1 MNIILAILIFSLII
15 IIHELGHFLLAK
27 KNGIEVVEFSV
38 GMGPR
43 LFSFLRNGTRYS
55 LKLFP
60 IGGSCMMLGE
70 DEEADSPNSFGK
82 KGVWARIS
90 VIAAGP
96 IFNFILA
103 FVLAMIVVGKVGYDP
118 SSIVQILEGSPAEEA
133 GLQVGDVIVE
143 MNGSHIDN
151 GREVTFYLFFHPT
164 SEKDVTLTI
173 NRVGKIMD
181 ITITPEKIESGAYQ
195 MGFSANLGRT
205 KTIATTGEKMN
216 AFDVVKYSAIE
227 VKSWIVSAVQ
237 SVGGLITGKV
247 STSDLAG
254 PVAIVDMIGDGINST
269 KSEGVSAVVI
279 QLLYMSILLS
289 ANLGVMNLLPL
300 PALDG
305 GRLVFLIIEAV
316 RGKPVDPKKEGFVHM
331 VGLALLMLLMV
342 FVMFNDVK
350 RLFGFIV

>member
-1 MNIILAILIFSLII
+1 MNIIIAILIFSLII

-27 KNGIEVVEFSV
+27 KNGIGVVEFSV

-70 DEEADSPNSFGK
+70 DEENDDPNAFGK

-103 FVLAMIVVGKVGYDP
+103 FVLSIIVVGKVGYDP
-118 SSIVQILEGSPAEEA
+118 ASIVQVNENSPAQEA

-143 MNGSHIDN
+143 INGSNVDN
-151 GREVTFYLFFHPT
+151 SREVSYYQFFHPT
-164 SEKDVTLTI
+164 TEKPVTLTI
-173 NRVGKIMD
+173 NRDGNEMD
-181 ITITPEKIESGAYQ
+181 ITITPEKNESDVYM
-195 MGFSANLGRT
+195 MGFAFNYGRT
-205 KTIATTGEKMN
+205 KTIATTGEKMS
-216 AFDVVKYSAIE
+216 ALGVIKYSAIE
-227 VKSWIVSAVQ
+227 VKCWIKSAIQ
-237 SVGGLITGKV
+237 SVGGLINGKV
-247 STSDLAG
+247 TAKDLGG

-269 KSEGVSAVVI
+269 KSAGLSAVVI
-279 QLLYMSILLS
+279 QVLYMSILLS
-289 ANLGVMNLLPL
+289 ANLGIMNLLPL

-305 GRLVFLIIEAV
+305 GRLVFLLIEAV
-316 RGKPVDPKKEGFVHM
+316 RGKPIDQKKEGFVHM
-331 VGLALLMLLMV
+331 IGLALLMILMV
-342 FVMFNDVK
+342 FVMFNDIS
-350 RLFGFIV
+350 RLFN

>member
-1 MNIILAILIFSLII
+1 MNIIIAILIFSLII

-27 KNGIEVVEFSV
+27 KNGIGVVEFSV

-70 DEEADSPNSFGK
+70 DEENDDPNSFGK

-96 IFNFILA
+96 IFNFVLA
-103 FVLAMIVVGKVGYDP
+103 FVLAMIVVGNVGYDP
-118 SSIVQILEGSPAEEA
+118 ASILQVGEGTPAMEA
-133 GLQVGDVIVE
+133 GLQEGDVIIAMDGDSV
-143 MNGSHIDN
+143 DN
-151 GREVTFYLFFHPT
+151 GREVMFHLFFHPT
-164 SEKDVTLTI
+164 TEKDVTLTI
-173 NRVGKIMD
+173 NRAGEELK
-181 ITITPEKIESGAYQ
+181 ITITPEKNADGEYK
-195 MGFSANLGRT
+195 MGFSPNLYRT
-205 KTIATTGEKMN
+205 KTIATTGEKMS
-216 AFDVVKYSAIE
+216 ALGVVKYSALE
-227 VKSWIVSAVQ
+227 VKCWIVSAVQ
-237 SVGGLITGKV
+237 SVGGLLTGKV
-247 STSDLAG
+247 STNDLAG
-254 PVAIVDMIGDGINST
+254 PVAIVDMIGEGIDST
-269 KSEGVSAVVI
+269 KSAGLSAVVI

-289 ANLGVMNLLPL
+289 ANLGIMNLLPL

-331 VGLALLMLLMV
+331 IGLALLMLLMV
-342 FVMFNDVK
+342 FVMFNDVRK
-350 RLFGFIV
+350 VFGLS

>member
-1 MNIILAILIFSLII
+1 MNIIIAILIFSLII

-27 KNGIEVVEFSV
+27 KNGIAVVEFSV

-70 DEEADSPNSFGK
+70 DEENDDPNAFGK

-103 FVLAMIVVGKVGYDP
+103 FVLSIIVVGKVGYDP
-118 SSIVQILEGSPAEEA
+118 AMIVQIVEGSPAQEA
-133 GLQVGDVIVE
+133 GLQAGDVIVE

-151 GREVTFYLFFHPT
+151 SREVAYYQFFHPT
-164 SEKDVTLTI
+164 TEKPVTLTI
-173 NRVGKIMD
+173 MRDGKEQD
-181 ITITPEKIESGAYQ
+181 ITISPEKNEAGEYL
-195 MGFSANLGRT
+195 MGFHFNVART
-205 KTIATTGEKMN
+205 KTIATTGEKMG
-216 AFDVVKYSAIE
+216 ALGVIKYSAIE
-227 VKSWIVSAVQ
+227 VKCWIKTAIQ
-237 SVGGLITGKV
+237 SVGGLLNGKV
-247 STSDLAG
+247 STNDLGG
-254 PVAIVDMIGDGINST
+254 PVAIVDMIGDGIDST
-269 KSEGVSAVVI
+269 KSEGLSAVLI
-279 QLLYMSILLS
+279 QIFYMSILLS

-305 GRLVFLIIEAV
+305 GRLVFLLIEAV
-316 RGKPVDPKKEGFVHM
+316 RGKPIDQKKEGFVHM
-331 VGLALLMLLMV
+331 IGLALLMILMV
-342 FVMFNDVK
+342 FVMFNDVRK
-350 RLFGFIV
+350 LFG

>member
-1 MNIILAILIFSLII
+1 MNIIIAILIFSLII

-27 KNGIEVVEFSV
+27 KNGIGVVEFSV

-70 DEEADSPNSFGK
+70 DEENDDPNAFGK

-103 FVLAMIVVGKVGYDP
+103 FVLSIIVVGKIGYDP
-118 SSIVQILEGSPAEEA
+118 AMIVQINEDSPAQEA
-133 GLQVGDVIVE
+133 GLQAGDVIVE
-143 MNGSHIDN
+143 MNGSHVDN
-151 GREVTFYLFFHPT
+151 SREVSFYQFFHPT
-164 SEKDVTLTI
+164 TEKPVTLTVI
-173 NRVGKIMD
+173 RDGKEQD
-181 ITITPEKIESGAYQ
+181 ITITPEKNESGVYL
-195 MGFSANLGRT
+195 MGFTFNNGRT
-205 KTIATTGEKMN
+205 KTIATTGEKMG
-216 AFDVVKYSAIE
+216 AIGVIKYSALE
-227 VKSWIVSAVQ
+227 VKCWIKSAIQ
-237 SVGGLITGKV
+237 SVGGLLNGKV
-247 STSDLAG
+247 STNDLGG
-254 PVAIVDMIGDGINST
+254 PVAIVDMIGEGIDST
-269 KSEGVSAVVI
+269 KSAGLSAVVI

-305 GRLVFLIIEAV
+305 GRLVFLLIEAV
-316 RGKPVDPKKEGFVHM
+316 RGKPIDSKKEGFVHM
-331 VGLALLMLLMV
+331 VGLALLMILMV
-342 FVMFNDVK
+342 FVMFNDV
-350 RLFGFIV
+350 RRIFG